1 MRKSSGG
8 DANRK
13 CLNLH
18 HGINITDDFMNA
30 VSKNIDWKLIDPH
43 SNKVSKSINARE
55 LWRLILET
63 RHETGEPYLH
73 FIDTSNKHLPES
85 QQKLGLKVNQ
95 SNLCSEITLP
105 TNEDRTAVCCLSSVN
120 LAQYDEWSTSA
131 TFIPDMIR
139 MLDNVLELFIMAT
152 YDFSYDYKGEILDM
166 KVKDNMSGF
175 KKSGYSAYRERSIGL
190 GAMGFHTYLQKLNVP
205 FDSPIATGQNIKIFK
220 QIKELAVETSKELAI
235 ERGEAPDMEGTGMRN
250 AHLLAIA
257 PNATSSIICGGTSP
271 SIEPIRANVYT
282 HKTLSGTFQVRNGQL
297 HNLLK
302 LKWNADEE
310 LQKEYDSDY
319 TLFKDKI
326 WQSISEQDGSVK
338 HLDFLTDMEKDVFKT
353 ANEIDQNWIVEHASK
368 RQQYIC
374 QAQSV
379 NLFFVAPRIQASQE
393 EHDNFLRY
401 TNKVHYQAWK
411 QGLKSLYYLRSREA
425 KSAENINLKVK
436 RVKLDQENTE
446 EVCLS
451 CEA

>member
-1 MRKSSGG
+1 
-8 DANRK
+8 
-13 CLNLH
+13 
-18 HGINITDDFMNA
+18 
-30 VSKNIDWKLIDPH
+30 
-43 SNKVSKSINARE
+43 
-55 LWRLILET
+55 
-63 RHETGEPYLH
+63 
-73 FIDTSNKHLPES
+73 
-85 QQKLGLKVNQ
+85 
-95 SNLCSEITLP
+95 
-105 TNEDRTAVCCLSSVN
+105 
-120 LAQYDEWSTSA
+120 
-131 TFIPDMIR
+131 
-139 MLDNVLELFIMAT
+139 
-152 YDFSYDYKGEILDM
+152 
-166 KVKDNMSGF
+166 MSGF
-175 KKSGYSAYRERSIGL
+175 EKSGYSAYRERSVGL

-368 RQQYIC
+368 RQQFIC

-379 NLFFVAPRIQASQE
+379 NLFFVAPRIQAPQE

-436 RVKLDQENTE
+436 RVRLDQDNEE

-451 CEA
+451 CQA